1 MKSDLRK
8 TGRLPRGCRR
18 GSDAGAGGIGV
29 KDDLQTGDG
38 SPEQVPGRVRAFRKV
53 MALVRREAGVAFP
66 AARRAAGH
74 GVEAF
79 LKKFSE
85 EYAKE
90 RKKR

>member
-1 MKSDLRK
+1 MKDRAQITQSSSSESS
-8 TGRLPRGCRR
+8 GRAR
-18 GSDAGAGGIGV
+18 I
-29 KDDLQTGDG
+29 
-38 SPEQVPGRVRAFRKV
+38 FRKV
-53 MALVRREAGVAFP
+53 ADVARHEAGVVFP

-74 GVEAF
+74 GIEAF

>member
-1 MKSDLRK
+1 MKDRTQISGNGGSEPS
-8 TGRLPRGCRR
+8 GR
-18 GSDAGAGGIGV
+18 A
-29 KDDLQTGDG
+29 
-38 SPEQVPGRVRAFRKV
+38 RVFRKV
-53 MALVRREAGVAFP
+53 ADIARHEAGVVLP

-74 GVEAF
+74 GIEAF